1 MDPRSRSSCRS
12 SCKPPDLAFHFYVSF
27 LRFIPLSVGRLL
39 VLFQRLLS
47 SARISFAQLCHCCR
61 CYRCCRSCRC
71 CRPLSLLSLLCSML
85 HLPKCLVME
94 AGPEL
99 PGWVYDGLEDTVEVQ
114 RAKMG
119 MDSESMEGLVEYSYF
134 DW

>member
-1 MDPRSRSSCRS
+1 
-12 SCKPPDLAFHFYVSF
+12 
-27 LRFIPLSVGRLL
+27 
-39 VLFQRLLS
+39 
-47 SARISFAQLCHCCR
+47 
-61 CYRCCRSCRC
+61 
-71 CRPLSLLSLLCSML
+71 
-85 HLPKCLVME
+85 ME